1 MGFRAE
7 VRKYIRSQEVR
18 NDTEH
23 IYQKS
28 ITLLMSEIVDLRKLN
43 KDLMDRLMARSFEEL
58 KVYQTEEDVVSLT
71 ASDLQPENDEGNAGE
86 II

>member
-7 VRKYIRSQEVR
+7 VRDFIKKQDVKDS
-18 NDTEH
+18 TEH
-23 IYQKS
+23 IYQKT
-28 ITLLMSEIVDLRKLN
+28 IALLMSEIVDLRKLN

-58 KVYQTEEDVVSLT
+58 KVYQTEEETISLT
-71 ASDLQPENDEGNAGE
+71 ASDLQPENDEGNVGE

>member
-7 VRKYIRSQEVR
+7 VREYIRSQEVR

-23 IYQKS
+23 IYQKT
-28 ITLLMSEIVDLRKLN
+28 IALLMSEIVDLRKLN